1 MQSKLLLAC
10 FYLLGMGVV
19 CNWVALLQCQDY
31 LGPLF
36 TVGSACRTFEHH
48 VQHCSCP
55 WRCCFPL
62 LQMCVM
68 RFLIFKPEA
77 SV

>member
-36 TVGSACRTFEHH
+36 SVRWQQTLSAACRTDSRRFHRM
-48 VQHCSCP
+48 VQ
-55 WRCCFPL
+55 L
-62 LQMCVM
+62 L
-68 RFLIFKPEA
+68 LAP
-77 SV
+77 

>member
-1 MQSKLLLAC
+1 MALCPCAAVAPAASQSPLLLCC

-36 TVGSACRTFEHH
+36 TVRGAA
-48 VQHCSCP
+48 
-55 WRCCFPL
+55 L
-62 LQMCVM
+62 LAGNTAV
-68 RFLIFKPEA
+68 FWKLL
-77 SV
+77 V